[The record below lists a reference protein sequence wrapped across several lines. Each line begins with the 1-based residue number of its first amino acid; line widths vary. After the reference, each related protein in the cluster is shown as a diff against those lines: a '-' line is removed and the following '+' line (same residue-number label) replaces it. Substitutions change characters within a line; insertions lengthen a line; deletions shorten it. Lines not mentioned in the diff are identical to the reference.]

1 MGRSNTH
8 SSSFR
13 GQATPRDEPA
23 SGRGTFGAVKRPTQ
37 DEEEARWHFLKVSSG
52 HSAGWGEV
60 FLSVAR
66 ALGAQP
72 AA

>member
-1 MGRSNTH
+1 MGRSNTR

-13 GQATPRDEPA
+13 GQATPGDESA
-23 SGRGTFGAVKRPTQ
+23 SGRGTFGAVKRPMQ
-37 DEEEARWHFLKVSSG
+37 DENEARWHFSKVSSG
-52 HSAGWGEV
+52 RSAGWGEV
-60 FLSVAR
+60 FLTVAR

>member
-1 MGRSNTH
+1 MGRSNRH
-8 SSSFR
+8 SSSFG
-13 GQATPRDEPA
+13 GQVTPRHESA
-23 SGRGTFGAVKRPTQ
+23 SGRCTFGAVKRPTQ
-37 DEEEARWHFLKVSSG
+37 DEKEASWHFSKLSSG